1 MKLYFKEVTT
11 RDYSR
16 VGYDNVSIT
25 ASPSPFGTEEGQNAN
40 TVWYFIEVSDS
51 YTQEEAMKLASKAIS
66 KALAEEISVKEALF
80 ILTNQKKR
88 KKG

>member
-1 MKLYFKEVTT
+1 MKVYFKEVTT

-25 ASPSPFGTEEGQNAN
+25 ASSSPFGTEEGQSANA
-40 TVWYFIEVSDS
+40 VWYFVELSDAYS
-51 YTQEEAMKLASKAIS
+51 KDEAMKLASKAIS
-66 KALAEEISVKEALF
+66 KALSEEIGVKEALF
-80 ILTNQKKR
+80 ILSNRKKR

>member
-1 MKLYFKEVTT
+1 MKVYFKELTT

-25 ASPSPFGTEEGQNAN
+25 SSLSPFGTEEGQSANA
-40 TVWYFIEVSDS
+40 VWYFVELNNDF
-51 YTQEEAMKLASKAIS
+51 TQNDAMKLASKAIS
-66 KALAEEISVKEALF
+66 KALAEKIGVKEALF
-80 ILTNQKKR
+80 ILTNQKK